1 MPHHGATFSRLLGDA
16 HEKCWCACFSHHCRA
31 LHVHVRFHGWVYSH
45 FRGCRVL
52 AIQSQ
57 SKDADVQKR
66 VLQTMVMVV
75 TWKSCDMT
83 EDTVAQ
89 VISHFYKP
97 RCVRDPKLAPQVAPR
112 IQPHTIEPNSSQRS

>member
-1 MPHHGATFSRLLGDA
+1 MPPVPADDDIIFVS
-16 HEKCWCACFSHHCRA
+16 F
-31 LHVHVRFHGWVYSH
+31 FHREV
-45 FRGCRVL
+45 FVLNDLTACRVL
-52 AIQSQ
+52 AIQSL

-89 VISHFYKP
+89 ARPSSNRRTEPAACAPNI
-97 RCVRDPKLAPQVAPR
+97 CVVNIACLYVL
-112 IQPHTIEPNSSQRS
+112 

>member
-1 MPHHGATFSRLLGDA
+1 MAPCVAVNMMVLLCGV
-16 HEKCWCACFSHHCRA
+16 F
-31 LHVHVRFHGWVYSH
+31 
-45 FRGCRVL
+45 GCRVL

-89 VISHFYKP
+89 VHCCY
-97 RCVRDPKLAPQVAPR
+97 VLLASGVQDSAIVSWYLA
-112 IQPHTIEPNSSQRS
+112 

>member
-1 MPHHGATFSRLLGDA
+1 MFVFNSIVWYLKIGIYQVSTYAVAVWYHGMVPYVMMMVLL
-16 HEKCWCACFSHHCRA
+16 CAVF
-31 LHVHVRFHGWVYSH
+31 
-45 FRGCRVL
+45 GCRVL
-52 AIQSQ
+52 SIQSQ

-89 VISHFYKP
+89 VYLKYY
-97 RCVRDPKLAPQVAPR
+97 
-112 IQPHTIEPNSSQRS
+112 

>member
-1 MPHHGATFSRLLGDA
+1 MRMRVCLPLL
-16 HEKCWCACFSHHCRA
+16 R
-31 LHVHVRFHGWVYSH
+31 R
-45 FRGCRVL
+45 RVL

-89 VISHFYKP
+89 VS
-97 RCVRDPKLAPQVAPR
+97 
-112 IQPHTIEPNSSQRS
+112 N

>member
-1 MPHHGATFSRLLGDA
+1 MVRS
-16 HEKCWCACFSHHCRA
+16 CFPSY
-31 LHVHVRFHGWVYSH
+31 F
-45 FRGCRVL
+45 FFFRVL

-66 VLQTMVMVV
+66 VLQTMLMVV

-89 VISHFYKP
+89 V
-97 RCVRDPKLAPQVAPR
+97 RCKV
-112 IQPHTIEPNSSQRS
+112 